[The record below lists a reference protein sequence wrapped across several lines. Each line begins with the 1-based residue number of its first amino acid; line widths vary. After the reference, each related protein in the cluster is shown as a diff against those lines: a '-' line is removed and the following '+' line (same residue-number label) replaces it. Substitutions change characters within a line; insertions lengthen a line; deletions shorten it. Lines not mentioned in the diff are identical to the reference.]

1 MNQDPELIQA
11 VKILKLLHLV
21 DYKLDIETDMET
33 YLVEQD
39 GMLTISQTTSQCDVP
54 KNTVLLDRPGYE
66 NMKNVFNRK
75 EIAYLLAKQLQ
86 FYN

>member
-21 DYKLDIETDMET
+21 DYKLDIETTMET

-39 GMLTISQTTSQCDVP
+39 GTLSISQTSPCQVP
-54 KNTVLLDRPGYE
+54 KNTVLLDRHGYE
-66 NMKNVFNRK
+66 NMKNMFNRK

-86 FYN
+86 FYS